1 MEESYPMT
9 GGDGQFS
16 YAKNSNPQGRAADNV
31 KALLVGTI
39 AENLDIEHICRES
52 TIFRIADL
60 GCSVGPNTYIAVNN
74 IIEVVAQKC
83 QSKGHASLPDFQVF
97 FNDHV
102 SNDFNLLFANLP
114 PERQYFAAPAEL
126 GDQLNSTSCNKGRI
140 YYSNAPNEVGQ
151 AYSAQYAKD
160 IGSFLCARAEELA
173 PGGLMTILIP
183 GRNDGTI
190 LAQSSMGPH
199 FEYLESSLLDMAKE
213 GIISKDRIDS
223 FNLPI
228 YSPSMEEL
236 RTLIQ
241 ENGCFEIVRL
251 DGQPQKYPTLTAMEC
266 RAGLEG
272 IFSKHFGS
280 ENMDLLFESICQDN

>member
-1 MEESYPMT
+1 M
-9 GGDGQFS
+9 
-16 YAKNSNPQGRAADNV
+16 
-31 KALLVGTI
+31 VGTI

-74 IIEVVAQKC
+74 IIEAVAQKC
-83 QSKGHASLPDFQVF
+83 LSKGHASLPDFQVF

-114 PERQYFAAPAEL
+114 PERQYFAVGVPGSFHTRLFPKASINFIYSAYALQWLSKAPAEL

-213 GIISKDRIDS
+213 VGKTVCYVLHT
-223 FNLPI
+223 NL
-228 YSPSMEEL
+228 L
-236 RTLIQ
+236 NT
-241 ENGCFEIVRL
+241 
-251 DGQPQKYPTLTAMEC
+251 
-266 RAGLEG
+266 
-272 IFSKHFGS
+272 HFFIRFFFFFL
-280 ENMDLLFESICQDN
+280 NSI

>member
-16 YAKNSNPQGRAADNV
+16 YAKNSNPQ
-31 KALLVGTI
+31 
-39 AENLDIEHICRES
+39 
-52 TIFRIADL
+52 
-60 GCSVGPNTYIAVNN
+60 
-74 IIEVVAQKC
+74 
-83 QSKGHASLPDFQVF
+83 
-97 FNDHV
+97 
-102 SNDFNLLFANLP
+102 
-114 PERQYFAAPAEL
+114 APAEL

-173 PGGLMTILIP
+173 PGGLMNNSNSLGVTM
-183 GRNDGTI
+183 GQF

-199 FEYLESSLLDMAKE
+199 FEDLESSLLDMAKE

-251 DGQPQKYPTLTAMEC
+251 DGQPQKYPTITAMEC

-280 ENMDLLFESICQDN
+280 ENMDPLFNRCAKIIDGRPLKRNGHTYSIGLFVLLKRKKLEE